1 MGMFAPV
8 PLTVRVNYLLTIVD
22 SAGQAELVSTVDYI
36 GRPVEHA
43 LVTVDCPQATA
54 APSITA
60 EVAGDHLYINMP
72 GCKQL
77 DIHLHFAVFGE
88 DATAQLLKDNKQLS
102 VKLPY
107 MPCRTYVDQVRTN
120 SQLAFV
126 SQVQMWTAQNM
137 WHLRSSASV
146 IWRQPCQN

>member
-1 MGMFAPV
+1 M
-8 PLTVRVNYLLTIVD
+8 
-22 SAGQAELVSTVDYI
+22 STVDYI

-43 LVTVDCPQATA
+43 LVTVHCPQASA

-77 DIHLHFAVFGE
+77 DIHLHFAVCAE
-88 DATAQLLKDNKQLS
+88 DATAQLLKENKQLS

-107 MPCRTYVDQVRTN
+107 MPCRTYVDQVRAN
-120 SQLAFV
+120 SQLAFI
-126 SQVQMWTAQNM
+126 SQVQKGTAQNT
-137 WHLRSSASV
+137 
-146 IWRQPCQN
+146 

>member
-1 MGMFAPV
+1 M
-8 PLTVRVNYLLTIVD
+8 
-22 SAGQAELVSTVDYI
+22 STVDYI

-43 LVTVDCPQATA
+43 LVTVDCPQATG

-77 DIHLHFAVFGE
+77 DIHLHFAVFAE
-88 DATAQLLKDNKQLS
+88 DATAQLLKENKQLS

-107 MPCRTYVDQVRTN
+107 MPCRTYVDQVRAN

-126 SQVQMWTAQNM
+126 SQVQRWTAQNT
-137 WHLRSSASV
+137 
-146 IWRQPCQN
+146 